1 MMCSRRLQ
9 LLDRWMKLGVEYSLT
24 VISAMK
30 AKSETERLL
39 FVALME
45 DAKKQT
51 QSAHRELDKHRQR
64 HGC

>member
-1 MMCSRRLQ
+1 MFCDQRLQ
-9 LLDRWMKLGVEYSLT
+9 LLDQWMKLAVEYSLT

-30 AKSETERLL
+30 AKSQTERLL
-39 FVALME
+39 FVAVME

-51 QSAHRELDKHRQR
+51 QSAHHELDEHRQR